1 MIVAAILGGTSL
13 TGGQGSVLGTLVG
26 ALIVGTVNN
35 GLNLLG
41 VQSFWQ
47 SIVQG
52 LILVGAVALDALV
65 QRRRGRPLSDR
76 RRHPAARRSRRA
88 GKSGDMSAPCA
99 SGWARSSSR
108 AAGRTRTSHRAGR

>member
-1 MIVAAILGGTSL
+1 VIVAAILGGTSL
-13 TGGQGSVLGTLVG
+13 SGGQGSVLGTLVG

-65 QRRRGRPLSDR
+65 QRRRGRRYRIAVASQPL
-76 RRHPAARRSRRA
+76 RRA
-88 GKSGDMSAPCA
+88 REAEQ
-99 SGWARSSSR
+99 
-108 AAGRTRTSHRAGR
+108 